1 MERKI
6 SGKSL
11 GVFAAAYAAAML
23 AANNA
28 SADRFALELTEPRDH
43 LAEILRVEGPSI
55 VGTQIDETRKSA
67 KIAASPGSPVN
78 VQVGC
83 PSDWRLDSGDE
94 PAATAEHGVVHGTL
108 PRTGVHNAALF
119 APVRVGETQTA
130 RLACVRGNDREDLA
144 VAVTA
149 VAGAPDDDPSVGDF
163 SYRDDIPILDRPGS
177 GVPVELAGSMLMVD
191 DDRIFMADGDAGGIF
206 SAKIDPVNNGSLDH
220 FPVGAT
226 YRFGKIREDAN
237 ALDGSTKE
245 VRRWSHC
252 GFIGGGWNPI
262 LADKTV
268 NVRAEV
274 EAAMGICGAGSIKTG
289 PNTEIPE
296 VTDVALRGAVGIQV
310 GGEHLAM
317 RAGVDGVRSD
327 KAGLQNWGV
336 NMGALVRF

>member
-11 GVFAAAYAAAML
+11 VVFAAASAAAML
-23 AANNA
+23 AAKDA

-55 VGTQIDETRKSA
+55 VNTQIDETRKSVRV
-67 KIAASPGSPVN
+67 AASPGSPVN

-83 PSDWRLDSGDE
+83 PSDWRLDSGAE
-94 PAATAEHGVVHGTL
+94 PAATSEHGVVHGTL

-130 RLACVRGNDREDLA
+130 RLACVKGDDREDLA

-163 SYRDDIPILDRPGS
+163 SYRGNDYIPPFERPGP
-177 GVPVELAGSMLMVD
+177 GMPVELAASMLDV
-191 DDRIFMADGDAGGIF
+191 DGDIGGLF
-206 SAKIDPVNNGSLDH
+206 SAEVDPVANGTWWGH
-220 FPVGAT
+220 FPIGLT
-226 YRFGKIREDAN
+226 YRVGRIHEEVN
-237 ALDGSTKE
+237 ARDGSKKE
-245 VRRWSHC
+245 VSQAAHC

-262 LADKTV
+262 LNEHVVD
-268 NVRAEV
+268 VRAEV
-274 EAAMGICGAGSIKTG
+274 EAGMGICGAEAIKTG
-289 PNTEIPE
+289 PNTEVPE

-310 GGEHLAM
+310 GGQHLAM
-317 RAGVDGVRSD
+317 RVGVDGVRSD
-327 KAGLQNWGV
+327 KAALQNLGV